1 MRGVTLIPP
10 NTRLPFIQLR
20 RAFFVFS
27 ATLAVATLVL
37 LVVRGLNFG
46 VDFVGGVLI
55 EVRTEGAADLATMR
69 GKLNEL
75 GLGEVALQE
84 FGREDEVLIRLQR
97 QPGGEEAQ
105 QAAVNRVRAALGEGI
120 SYRRTEFVG
129 PKVSEELFRDGVYAV
144 IAAMAGIL
152 LYVWFRF
159 EWQFGLAGVVA
170 LVHDVLIT
178 VGVFS
183 LLGFEFNLTIVAA
196 LLTIAGYSINDTV
209 VIFDRV
215 RENLRKYKTMPF
227 PDLLNQANN
236 ETLSRTVNTG
246 LTTLIALLAL
256 YILGG
261 EAMRGF
267 TFAILFGI
275 VIGTYSSVCLAVPL
289 LLYLDIRPAPE
300 PAAAA
305 EAPPQESP

>member
-1 MRGVTLIPP
+1 MRGLTLIPP
-10 NTRLPFIQLR
+10 DTRVPFIPLR
-20 RAFFVFS
+20 RLFFALS
-27 ATLAVATLVL
+27 AALVLGTLVL
-37 LVVRGLNFG
+37 LVVRGLNYG

-55 EVRTEGAADLATMR
+55 EVRTDGPADLATMR

-84 FGREDEVLIRLQR
+84 FGRAEEVLIRLQR
-97 QPGGEEAQ
+97 QPGGEAAQ
-105 QAAVNRVRAALGEGI
+105 QAAVDKVRAALGEGV
-120 SYRRTEFVG
+120 SYRRTELVG
-129 PKVSEELFRDGVYAV
+129 PKVSEELFWDGVYAV

-152 LYVWFRF
+152 IYVWFRF
-159 EWQFGLAGVVA
+159 EWQFGLAGVLA
-170 LVHDVLIT
+170 LVHDVLVT

-183 LLGFEFNLTIVAA
+183 LLGLEFNLTIVAA

-215 RENLRKYKTMPF
+215 RENMRKYKTMGLPA
-227 PDLLNQANN
+227 LLDRANN
-236 ETLSRTVNTG
+236 ETLSRTVATG
-246 LTTLIALLAL
+246 ISTLLAL
-256 YILGG
+256 TALYVLGG

-289 LLYLDIRPAPE
+289 LLYLDLRPA

-305 EAPPQESP
+305 EAPAEESS